1 MYDHEK
7 YIEKNKKIKR
17 GKIRLPTIDELSL
30 MFNKET
36 GKPVIEGFTSSFYW
50 SSTILVNGAGNA
62 WYVSF
67 NGGGTYYSSKTLN
80 YYVRCVEETENG
92 IVWLSS
98 TDVKMN
104 WYEAIKYAESLNE

>member
-1 MYDHEK
+1 MYDHKK
-7 YIEKNKKIKR
+7 YIEKNKR
-17 GKIRLPTIDELSL
+17 RQSKIRLPTIDELSL

-36 GKPVIEGFTSSFYW
+36 GKPVIEGFTPSSYW

-67 NGGGTYYSSKTLN
+67 STGGTYYSYSKTHN